1 MQFAQPLWLLAGL
14 ATCAFLLWRYR
25 QFETQQRATL
35 ARFAAVRLLDKLT
48 VSVSPARRKAKQA
61 LFILGVV
68 CLFVALARPQAG
80 YEWQETHRKGLE
92 LLFAVDTSKSMLAQD
107 VKPDRLSRAKLAVH
121 DLVDKLNGDGV
132 GLVAFAG
139 NAFLQ
144 CPMTLDYDAFRE
156 SLDALDTKVIP
167 RGGTDIAA
175 AIREAEA
182 VFKTRTAAEKI
193 LVLITDGEDLGG
205 EGIAA
210 AKEAAKNGVKIFT
223 VGVGSTTGELV
234 PVPSE
239 NGGTDFAKDASG
251 QLVKSHLDEATL
263 KQIAEATGGMYQP
276 LGQQGEGLSAIYDQ
290 GLGSFTRHDLSSRQA
305 KVYLEQFHW
314 ALLAALG
321 CFIAEMLIGT
331 RRKVREAKTARAPV
345 RAKPAWAHRR
355 RPADRRAR
363 SRAARRNSHDS
374 CCFTA
379 EPPSRPISR
388 AISRSHR
395 RTYAAAAAKEPAK
408 TELQFNAGSAA
419 YKAGDLAQA
428 ATAFQNSLHTEEV
441 PVQQGAYYNL
451 GNTQFRLGQKTEKS
465 NPKETIETWEQ
476 AVRSYDA
483 ALQIEPGDL
492 QAKHNRDLVKR
503 KIEQLKKQEDQKK
516 QQQQQQQDQK
526 NDSKDQKSDPK
537 NQQAGQ
543 NGQEPKDQ
551 KQQARRTIRRIR
563 RAIPRTSRPARTA
576 RNRRIRSSSR
586 LEERFQR
593 SEERSQEPA
602 GRPEWPGTEGSEAAS
617 RLRRT
622 IPRIRRAIPRTS
634 RPVRMARNRRIKSS
648 RIRRTIPRTSRPARM
663 ARNRRIKSSRTRRR
677 TVTRIQPNPS
687 RRTPLA
693 RSLPKAS
700 RKRRMVSEPE
710 AERICQRGRRAP
722 GTRPDDERGSAAAP
736 RRTQERRA
744 QAACHVDAR
753 PHRRSARRLN
763 SNRSKTGKTYEHTHR
778 IPTSSPRRRVRR
790 LSIGGACL
798 GGTEPD
804 HRTARSARVCRS
816 GNPRSSP

>member
-25 QFETQQRATL
+25 QFQTQQRATL

-48 VSVSPARRKAKQA
+48 VSVSPARRKAKQT
-61 LFILGVV
+61 LFILGVA
-68 CLFVALARPQAG
+68 CLFIALARPQAG

-121 DLVDKLNGDGV
+121 DLMDKLDGDGV

-182 VFKTRTAAEKI
+182 VFKTRTASEKI

-210 AKEAAKNGVKIFT
+210 AKEAANNGVKIFT

-239 NGGTDFAKDASG
+239 NGETGFAKDASG
-251 QLVKSHLDEATL
+251 QLVKSHLDESTL

-276 LGQQGEGLSAIYDQ
+276 LGQQGEGLSAIYDH

-305 KVYLEQFHW
+305 KVYLEQFQW

-321 CFIAEMLIGT
+321 CFVAEMLIGT
-331 RRKVREAKTARAPV
+331 RRKVREAKVAQAPV
-345 RAKPAWAHRR
+345 KPKPAWAHS
-355 RPADRRAR
+355 PATGITVALGLALLCATATTY
-363 SRAARRNSHDS
+363 AALPQ
-374 CCFTA
+374 TA
-379 EPPSRPISR
+379 EQAYQRGDFTKSLE
-388 AISRSHR
+388 A
-395 RTYAAAAAKEPAK
+395 YAAAAAKEPAK

-419 YKAGDLAQA
+419 YKAGDLARA

-441 PVQQGAYYNL
+441 PIQQGAYFNL

-465 NPKETIETWEQ
+465 NPKETIETWDQ

-483 ALQIEPGDL
+483 ALQIEPGDESGET
-492 QAKHNRDLVKR
+492 QSRSGEA
-503 KIEQLKKQEDQKK
+503 
-516 QQQQQQQDQK
+516 QDRATEK
-526 NDSKDQKSDPK
+526 
-537 NQQAGQ
+537 AG
-543 NGQEPKDQ
+543 
-551 KQQARRTIRRIR
+551 RTKE
-563 RAIPRTSRPARTA
+563 TA
-576 RNRRIRSSSR
+576 TATAGS
-586 LEERFQR
+586 EERFER

-602 GRPEWPGTEGSEAAS
+602 GRSEWPGTEGS
-617 RLRRT
+617 T
-622 IPRIRRAIPRTS
+622 
-634 RPVRMARNRRIKSS
+634 
-648 RIRRTIPRTSRPARM
+648 
-663 ARNRRIKSSRTRRR
+663 
-677 TVTRIQPNPS
+677 
-687 RRTPLA
+687 
-693 RSLPKAS
+693 
-700 RKRRMVSEPE
+700 
-710 AERICQRGRRAP
+710 
-722 GTRPDDERGSAAAP
+722 AAAGSE
-736 RRTQERRA
+736 ERFEG
-744 QAACHVDAR
+744 
-753 PHRRSARRLN
+753 S
-763 SNRSKTGKTYEHTHR
+763 E
-778 IPTSSPRRRVRR
+778 
-790 LSIGGACL
+790 
-798 GGTEPD
+798 E
-804 HRTARSARVCRS
+804 
-816 GNPRSSP
+816 